1 MRQLILLRHAEA
13 DYLSEDGTDFSR
25 PLSVRG
31 QNELPMVASALQPYL
46 SARIICLCSPALRTR
61 QTFDIG
67 TKYWPEME
75 TIYDESLYNASQD
88 RLFHAIDAIAQKA
101 DTVLVIGHNP
111 GLSQLLRTLSPDSPA
126 DMPTS
131 AAAILGQTAKADLF
145 SNMSVLAFLTCSSL
159 MPMEGAR

>member
-13 DYLSEDGTDFSR
+13 EYLSEDGTDFLR

-31 QNELPMVASALQPYL
+31 QNELPIVAAALQPYL
-46 SARIICLCSPALRTR
+46 TGTIFCLCSPALRTR

-67 TKYWPEME
+67 AKYWPEMK
-75 TIYDESLYNASQD
+75 TFYDESLYNASRD

-101 DTVLVIGHNP
+101 DKILVIGHNP
-111 GLSQLLRTLSPDSPA
+111 GLSQLLRTLSPENPV

-131 AAAILGQTAKADLF
+131 AAAILAQTAKADLF
-145 SNMSVLAFLTCSSL
+145 SNMSVLSVLTYSSR
-159 MPMEGAR
+159 MPMEGVR